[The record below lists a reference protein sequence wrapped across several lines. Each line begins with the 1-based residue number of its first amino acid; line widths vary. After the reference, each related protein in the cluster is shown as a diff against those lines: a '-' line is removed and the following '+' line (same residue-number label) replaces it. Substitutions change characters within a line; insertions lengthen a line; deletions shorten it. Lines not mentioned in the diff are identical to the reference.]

1 MNSPLDILLPYQ
13 RRWVDDSARFKLG
26 LWSRQ
31 TGKDFSS
38 AAEIARDMQAK
49 AKRPWM
55 IAAPSERQSL
65 ESLAKVKEWIEAFNL
80 AIEFEGIERE
90 HEGALMKSAEILL
103 GNGSRI
109 IAVPGKPDT
118 VRGFSANL
126 LLTEFAFFDD
136 PDATWKAVLP
146 SITNSLRGGEKS
158 VRIISTP
165 NGKTGRGKRFYEI
178 VRDNLLE
185 PKTER
190 KQQWSVHKITIHE
203 AVKNGLPVDIDE
215 LREAMDDAEA
225 FAQEFECEFLD
236 GSSTLLPYD
245 LIALA
250 ESHEASMS
258 QSADFWQQR
267 TRKLVCGVD
276 FGRVNDPTVCWTLE
290 EVGDVWVTR
299 EVLTLKGMS
308 SPEQQEILSIRFK
321 AAQKVCFDYTGPGI
335 GLGDYLAKEH
345 GKWEPD
351 GHSFGKI
358 ELCTFTAGFK
368 REIFPKLRRAFEAPV
383 QIRIPVNVEV
393 REDLHAMQAVVRNGE
408 YSYSAPRTAEGHSD
422 RCTALALAKRATSGM
437 TGGAVSIDTDL
448 GSDYDDESYQQGRFY
463 AG

>member
-1 MNSPLDILLPYQ
+1 
-13 RRWVDDSARFKLG
+13 
-26 LWSRQ
+26 
-31 TGKDFSS
+31 
-38 AAEIARDMQAK
+38 
-49 AKRPWM
+49 
-55 IAAPSERQSL
+55 
-65 ESLAKVKEWIEAFNL
+65 
-80 AIEFEGIERE
+80 
-90 HEGALMKSAEILL
+90 
-103 GNGSRI
+103 
-109 IAVPGKPDT
+109 
-118 VRGFSANL
+118 
-126 LLTEFAFFDD
+126 
-136 PDATWKAVLP
+136 
-146 SITNSLRGGEKS
+146 
-158 VRIISTP
+158 
-165 NGKTGRGKRFYEI
+165 
-178 VRDNLLE
+178 
-185 PKTER
+185 
-190 KQQWSVHKITIHE
+190 
-203 AVKNGLPVDIDE
+203 
-215 LREAMDDAEA
+215 
-225 FAQEFECEFLD
+225 
-236 GSSTLLPYD
+236 
-245 LIALA
+245 
-250 ESHEASMS
+250 
-258 QSADFWQQR
+258 
-267 TRKLVCGVD
+267 
-276 FGRVNDPTVCWTLE
+276 LE